1 MKLIKLNA
9 IDSTNTYLK
18 NLCRANEIENFTVV
32 TAESQTDGRGQ
43 MGAKWETVTGKN
55 LLMSVLF
62 RNEWQDFSELFVLN
76 VAVAICVYDVLL
88 EMEIPNLSVK
98 WPNDIMAENKKIAG
112 ILIENVLKT
121 DKKVES
127 IIGIGLNVNQT
138 SFANL
143 PKASSLQLL
152 TNKEFDVDTLAIK
165 ITEKIE
171 MVCKNLQPEV
181 LWKNYH
187 KILYK
192 LMQPVAFETAD
203 KNQFMGIIQGV
214 TQDGKLKVLLE
225 NDEVKTFAVKEIAM
239 L

>member
-76 VAVAICVYDVLL
+76 VAIGISVYEVLL

-127 IIGIGLNVNQT
+127 IIGFGLNVNQT

-152 TNKEFDVDTLAIK
+152 TNKEYDVDTLAIK

-192 LMQPVAFETAD
+192 IMQPVAFETAD

>member
-62 RNEWQDFSELFVLN
+62 RNEWQDFSDLFVLN
-76 VAVAICVYDVLL
+76 VAIGISVYEVLL

-152 TNKEFDVDTLAIK
+152 TNKEYDVDTLAIK

-192 LMQPVAFETAD
+192 IMQPVAFETAD

-225 NDEVKTFAVKEIAM
+225 NDEVKTFAVKKIAM

>member
-62 RNEWQDFSELFVLN
+62 RNEWQDFSDLFVLN
-76 VAVAICVYDVLL
+76 VAIAICVYDVLL

-127 IIGIGLNVNQT
+127 IIGIGLNVNQK

-152 TNKEFDVDTLAIK
+152 TNKEYDVDTLTIK

-192 LMQPVAFETAD
+192 IMQPVAFETAD